1 MRSERLSNYESVA
14 RIKILKELIPHNDTH
29 CDSTEDLLAEVER
42 INNSNNVNSRWKI
55 GSLDIEALY
64 PSLDIPKCAEVITQM
79 MYESEIQ
86 IKNVQWKEVMLYIRF
101 MWTDDQIRDT
111 DLWEYAP
118 SRRTRRGRP
127 PTFVSSGSELHAE
140 DRFNPWIF
148 DEVTPDEDTIK
159 RMFSIA
165 IGIMVIET
173 ITNHGYQ
180 YNSKIFKQEEGGAIG
195 LELVGV
201 VAKIYMCWWDKQ
213 LLQRAEAENLKL
225 ELYKRYEDDC
235 NVAVDDFR
243 EDTTDEEVMKKLSQ
257 IADTIDS
264 SIKSTYDYG
273 SKYEDGRSPMLDL
286 RMWIGEDSTGTTR
299 VMHAHYMKD
308 VSSRY
313 LMHARSSHPNVMKVN
328 VLVNE
333 GLRILRNTSVYLGWN
348 EARTHLQHFVKR
360 MQFSGYDKAMRAKVL
375 QKILRKH
382 DEKMQTYAETN
393 KRYRSREEQ
402 YDERRKVKE
411 AKKSGWYDKERY
423 DGVLFV
429 DVTEDGDMMR
439 EILRS
444 CKRNKMKV
452 KVIEKMRSTVKD
464 ELQRSNPFKIG
475 KCGRESCVLCRMNT
489 GVDCRTR
496 GCVYQMRCKEC
507 SRKYRGQTGR
517 STYERMN
524 EHFTDYTEKK
534 EGSVLFEHS
543 K

>member
-1 MRSERLSNYESVA
+1 MEAESEMLVTTTRCVIAPFYALRKDHKTVPAGREAEGPKTRGVCGAKDCLTMRVSHVLSL
-14 RIKILKELIPHNDTH
+14 ILKELIPHNDTH

-159 RMFSIA
+159 HMFSIT

-213 LLQRAEAENLKL
+213 LLQHAAVETLKL

-235 NVAVDDFR
+235 NVVYDFR
-243 EDTTDEEVMKKLSQ
+243 RDTTDEE
-257 IADTIDS
+257 
-264 SIKSTYDYG
+264 
-273 SKYEDGRSPMLDL
+273 
-286 RMWIGEDSTGTTR
+286 
-299 VMHAHYMKD
+299 
-308 VSSRY
+308 
-313 LMHARSSHPNVMKVN
+313 
-328 VLVNE
+328 
-333 GLRILRNTSVYLGWN
+333 
-348 EARTHLQHFVKR
+348 
-360 MQFSGYDKAMRAKVL
+360 
-375 QKILRKH
+375 
-382 DEKMQTYAETN
+382 AE
-393 KRYRSREEQ
+393 
-402 YDERRKVKE
+402 
-411 AKKSGWYDKERY
+411 
-423 DGVLFV
+423 
-429 DVTEDGDMMR
+429 
-439 EILRS
+439 
-444 CKRNKMKV
+444 
-452 KVIEKMRSTVKD
+452 
-464 ELQRSNPFKIG
+464 SN
-475 KCGRESCVLCRMNT
+475 S
-489 GVDCRTR
+489 
-496 GCVYQMRCKEC
+496 
-507 SRKYRGQTGR
+507 
-517 STYERMN
+517 
-524 EHFTDYTEKK
+524 
-534 EGSVLFEHS
+534 
-543 K
+543 